1 MIEKPSLPT
10 AEEIAAL
17 PELEFLELDRDCD
30 HINAE
35 YDFKRAGIHAL
46 GAGAYGTLAASAM
59 MSAAPYGAL
68 MGTLIAI
75 PAAVY
80 VWDAIQDIG
89 KGVQDTTKSAAA
101 DTTLRVLYQHEGKQ
115 PSMVVHDAEPA
126 GRVIDGRAA
135 SLSQF
140 RPL

>member
-1 MIEKPSLPT
+1 MST

-17 PELEFLELDRDCD
+17 PEPEFLELDRDCD
-30 HINAE
+30 RINAE

-68 MGTLIAI
+68 MGTLIVI

-80 VWDAIQDIG
+80 VWDTIQDIG
-89 KGVQDTTKSAAA
+89 RGVQDATKSTAA
-101 DTTLRVLYQHEGKQ
+101 DTVLRMLYEHERKQ
-115 PSMVVHDAEPA
+115 PGMIVQDAEPA

-140 RPL
+140 RTL